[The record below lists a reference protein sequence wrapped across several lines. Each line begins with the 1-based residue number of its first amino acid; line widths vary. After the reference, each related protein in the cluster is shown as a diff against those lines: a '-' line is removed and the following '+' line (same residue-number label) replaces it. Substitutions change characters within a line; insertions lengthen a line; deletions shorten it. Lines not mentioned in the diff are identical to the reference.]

1 VGFPLN
7 PCKSKV
13 QTRIYIKAA
22 ILAYFC
28 LHFSGCAVYTIEIHL
43 ADGTSATGTAIV
55 VNNSEDVQ
63 LTVESEA
70 FTATFGKVGTDGAIQ
85 AETISNAVTG
95 AIGAAVGL

>member
-1 VGFPLN
+1 MKKYTSKTLYSLILVYLCLN
-7 PCKSKV
+7 F
-13 QTRIYIKAA
+13 TA
-22 ILAYFC
+22 
-28 LHFSGCAVYTIEIHL
+28 CAVYTIDIQL

-85 AETISNAVTG
+85 AETLSNVITG
-95 AIGAAVGL
+95 ALSPL

>member
-1 VGFPLN
+1 MP
-7 PCKSKV
+7 
-13 QTRIYIKAA
+13 
-22 ILAYFC
+22 
-28 LHFSGCAVYTIEIHL
+28 
-43 ADGTSATGTAIV
+43 DGTSATGTAIV
-55 VNNSEDVQ
+55 VNNSEQVQ